1 MKKLLFVLFTI
12 FLFATIGFSQ
22 KGIDPQT
29 EKIKQDGN
37 KKTGNDSSKFGSI
50 NWGAG
55 KTKVR
60 DRLPNPYKLA
70 SRRDILVKT
79 IIDVLNDNKFIV
91 DEAASQFENGI
102 IVTQPYIFAKGPVT
116 TPNELSRYAILPT
129 SDSSWTSGRFTYK
142 IEVQSIDGIQNNIY
156 VSAIVEGKSANGL
169 SFEWSTLESSGV
181 AEDTFLSKLVE
192 VVTGV
197 SPDAPQTIEP

>member
-1 MKKLLFVLFTI
+1 MKKIIFVLITI
-12 FLFATIGFSQ
+12 FLFATVGFSQ

-70 SRRDILVKT
+70 SRRDILIRT
-79 IIDVLNDNKFIV
+79 IIDVLNENKFIV
-91 DEAASQFENGI
+91 DEPASKFEDGI
-102 IVTQPYIFAKGPVT
+102 IVTQPYIFARGPVT
-116 TPNELSRYAILPT
+116 TTNELSRYAILP
-129 SDSSWTSGRFTYK
+129 SSGSSWTQGRFTYK

-156 VSAIVEGKSANGL
+156 VSAIVEGRAPNGL
-169 SFEWSTLESSGV
+169 GFEWSTLESSGV
-181 AEDTFLSKLVE
+181 AEDSLLSKLVE